1 MEFIPITIGTL
12 TGSKKVVFNFDMNDS
27 KLGKILLDFRN
38 EIFNKFDIRITD
50 CYQCGKCS
58 AGCPMVFQMDYP
70 PHQLIRLAQLGQRKT
85 VLTSSTI
92 WVCVSCITCTA
103 RCPKDIEI
111 ADLMD
116 VFREMAIQEGVSTK
130 KQRRIQ
136 NFHKSF
142 LEVIRANGRLYE
154 AMLMA
159 KYKMRTLTLF
169 QDVMKT
175 PKMLWTGKLKLL
187 PHKVENIKAV
197 KKIFEKCVV
206 RHV

>member
-1 MEFIPITIGTL
+1 
-12 TGSKKVVFNFDMNDS
+12 MNDS
-27 KLGKILLDFRN
+27 KLGNILLSFRA
-38 EIFNKFDIRITD
+38 EIFNKSDIKISD

-103 RCPKDIEI
+103 RCPKNIEI

-116 VFREMAIQEGVSTK
+116 VFREMAIQERLSTK

-142 LEVIRANGRLYE
+142 LEIIRSNGRLYE
-154 AMLMA
+154 MGLML
-159 KYKMRTLTLF
+159 KYKMRTLTLL
-169 QDVMKT
+169 QDITKS
-175 PKMLWTGKLKLL
+175 PKMLLTGKLKFL

-197 KKIFEKCVV
+197 NKIFEKCINGITD
-206 RHV
+206 